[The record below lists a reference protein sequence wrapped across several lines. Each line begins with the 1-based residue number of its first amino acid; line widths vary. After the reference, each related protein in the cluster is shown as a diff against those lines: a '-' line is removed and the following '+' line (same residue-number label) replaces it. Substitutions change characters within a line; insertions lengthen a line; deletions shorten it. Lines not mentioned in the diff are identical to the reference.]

1 MTRIQTLISSIVII
15 IMIGSSIIQF
25 HHHDANGTMCMY
37 FSSAQTTATSGNHEH
52 LYPSCCSKDH
62 SMEDS
67 QHQDESR
74 CSLKLSSVKDTKP
87 LSIKDFSSGV
97 ITLIALLSDC
107 CLEHKTSDKL
117 PVGYGYTDFKLP
129 ESHVLHFQ
137 LRAPPAL
144 S

>member
-1 MTRIQTLISSIVII
+1 MTRIQTLISLIVII

-25 HHHDANGTMCMY
+25 HHHDKNGTMCMY
-37 FSSAQTTATSGNHEH
+37 FSSAQTTAANNSHEH
-52 LYPSCCSKDH
+52 IYPSCCSKDH

-74 CSLKLSSVKDTKP
+74 CSLKLSSVKDTKQ

-97 ITLIALLSDC
+97 ITLIALLTDC
-107 CLEHKTSDKL
+107 CIEHKTSDSQ
-117 PVGYGYTDFKLP
+117 PVGFEHTDFKLP

-137 LRAPPAL
+137 LRAPPDL

>member
-1 MTRIQTLISSIVII
+1 MTRIQTLISLIVII

-25 HHHDANGTMCMY
+25 HHHDEDGAMCMY
-37 FSSAQTTATSGNHEH
+37 FPSGQASGAPVHEH
-52 LYPSCCSKDH
+52 LYPSCCSADH
-62 SMEDS
+62 SMENS
-67 QHQDESR
+67 NHQDESR
-74 CSLKLSSVKDTKP
+74 CSLKLSSVKDTKQ

-97 ITLIALLSDC
+97 ITLIALLTDC
-107 CLEHKTSDKL
+107 CLEHKTSAVQ
-117 PVGYGYTDFKLP
+117 PAGCEYTDFKLP

>member
-1 MTRIQTLISSIVII
+1 MTRIQTIISLIVII
-15 IMIGSSIIQF
+15 IVIGSSIIQF

-37 FSSAQTTATSGNHEH
+37 FSSEQTAVNDSHEH
-52 LYPSCCSKDH
+52 LCSSCCTKEH

-67 QHQDESR
+67 HHQDESR
-74 CSLKLSSVKDTKP
+74 CSLKLSSVKDTKQ

-97 ITLIALLSDC
+97 ITLFALLTDC
-107 CLEHKTSDKL
+107 CLEHKTPDNFTI
-117 PVGYGYTDFKLP
+117 GYGYLNFELP